1 MVRQLPVLI
10 ECNSWTLPQERYNAQ
25 WVREKDVG
33 IVLDSFRDVVVGVKN
48 MLEPATLARLRKNVQ
63 AQENRALFEIPEI
76 LARLIEEPGKMRDE
90 MRETASAVKSNDI
103 RTTAR

>member
-1 MVRQLPVLI
+1 VLM

-25 WVREKDVG
+25 WVKEKDVG
-33 IVLDSFRDVVVGVKN
+33 IVLDSFREVAVGVKR

-76 LARLIEEPGKMRDE
+76 LAHLLGEPSQTQDAGPAA
-90 MRETASAVKSNDI
+90 ASSVKSNDI
-103 RTTAR
+103 STISR